1 MNSNAKKKFNWKA
14 FISLYIS
21 FSFIIMIVSGVILY
35 LAPAGRIAKWTHIY
49 ILGLEKDAWQA
60 IHIIFTFLFI
70 IASGFH
76 IWYNWKPFVSYLR
89 NKMQQK
95 FSLRKEL
102 IASFLITML
111 LFVFTLLELPPFS
124 SLIELGEDLTD
135 SWSTE
140 QTEPPAPH
148 AESMTFDALAKTI
161 NKPVEGLLANLN
173 QNNIIAQQDEIV
185 RDVAEKYNLTP
196 MELFKKMK
204 TFKTT
209 DSSSPYSGRGLG
221 RKTMREIC
229 KTVQIDLENS
239 LLLLKDNGI
248 NAGAEMT
255 LKNIAGEY
263 DMKPIDIMKI
273 INPDKAGK

>member
-89 NKMQQK
+89 NKMRQK

-124 SLIELGEDLTD
+124 SVIELGEDLTD

-148 AESMTFDALAKTI
+148 AESMTFDALAKAI

-204 TFKTT
+204 TFKTM

-239 LLLLKDNGI
+239 LLLLKENGI

>member
-1 MNSNAKKKFNWKA
+1 
-14 FISLYIS
+14 
-21 FSFIIMIVSGVILY
+21 
-35 LAPAGRIAKWTHIY
+35 
-49 ILGLEKDAWQA
+49 
-60 IHIIFTFLFI
+60 
-70 IASGFH
+70 
-76 IWYNWKPFVSYLR
+76 
-89 NKMQQK
+89 MQQK

-102 IASFLITML
+102 IASFLITIL

-135 SWSTE
+135 SWSSE

-148 AESMTFDALAKTI
+148 AESMTFDALAKAI
-161 NKPVEGLLANLN
+161 NKPMEGLLANLN

-239 LLLLKDNGI
+239 LLLLKKNGI

>member
-21 FSFIIMIVSGVILY
+21 FSFIIMIVSGIILY

-60 IHIIFTFLFI
+60 IHIIFTVLFI

-102 IASFLITML
+102 IASFLITIL

-124 SLIELGEDLTD
+124 SVIELGEDLTD

-148 AESMTFDALAKTI
+148 AESMTFDALAKAI

-196 MELFKKMK
+196 MELFKKME

-209 DSSSPYSGRGLG
+209 VSSSPYSGRGLG

-239 LLLLKDNGI
+239 LLLLKKNGI
-248 NAGAEMT
+248 NASAEMT